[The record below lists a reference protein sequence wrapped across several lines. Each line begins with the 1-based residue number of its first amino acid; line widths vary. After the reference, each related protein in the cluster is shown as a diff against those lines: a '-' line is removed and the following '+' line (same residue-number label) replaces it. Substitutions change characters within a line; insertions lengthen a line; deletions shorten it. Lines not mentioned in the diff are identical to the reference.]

1 MSIHVRHGIVVPDDF
16 NVFPIARRAAIGDVD
31 AVVRGVFTTESREA
45 YANGHRADVA
55 CRARGQVTSSGVT
68 LVFTRET
75 SGRERRMKWVSCV
88 DVTCTNTNDDIKYTI
103 MGEHSCSHNVRAR
116 FTRVLIC
123 VASRRRAK
131 CTLRNTA
138 RRPSLRTRENPQKW
152 VFESQGRENIR
163 DRMRA

>member
-1 MSIHVRHGIVVPDDF
+1 MSIHLRHGIVVPDDF
-16 NVFPIARRAAIGDVD
+16 DVFPIARRAAIGDVD
-31 AVVRGVFTTESREA
+31 AVVWGVFTTESREA

-103 MGEHSCSHNVRAR
+103 MGEHSCSHNVRSFHACFDLR
-116 FTRVLIC
+116 GEPTTRQTH
-123 VASRRRAK
+123 ASQYS
-131 CTLRNTA
+131 TA
-138 RRPSLRTRENPQKW
+138 TKPPYTRESAKMG
-152 VFESQGRENIR
+152 F
-163 DRMRA
+163 